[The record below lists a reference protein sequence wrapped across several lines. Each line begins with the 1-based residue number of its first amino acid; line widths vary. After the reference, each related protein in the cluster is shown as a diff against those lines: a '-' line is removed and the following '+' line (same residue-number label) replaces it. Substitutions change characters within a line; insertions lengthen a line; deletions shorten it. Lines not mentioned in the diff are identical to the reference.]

1 MDMLI
6 KIAIGA
12 AAMAFVMAVISS
24 VFASGQVLGVVPE
37 AYSRASSNL
46 ALLAIAA
53 TVCLNRKPG

>member
-6 KIAIGA
+6 KIVIGA
-12 AAMAFVMAVISS
+12 AAMAFVMAVVSS
-24 VFASGQVLGVVPE
+24 VFASGQVFGVMPE

-53 TVCLNRKPG
+53 AVCLNRKPG